1 MKRFAFR
8 IDYLGLQVYDIW
20 NPLSRFVAVSF
31 AFPLFL
37 GMQVDEHVGASQR
50 SILRTGCWSTLLG
63 WLLLPRFRL
72 QGHGRCEVRSPE
84 SKCSWSR
91 QIDRMPGTVL
101 RRHCADKSAHTPT
114 HTHRQTITDK
124 HISIWS
130 HYRNVKSN
138 NKNTDTDSNKAIAA
152 ATTISAKQH
161 NKPHETT
168 TAITPTTAISSQQPT
183 AKNMRKI
190 ISLASSQ
197 PSSVDHLNPALKCMS
212 SNLTCP
218 GLSWDDTQL
227 NGSSS

>member
-1 MKRFAFR
+1 MSM
-8 IDYLGLQVYDIW
+8 LGL
-20 NPLSRFVAVSF
+20 LSVLFCALVAGVRYWDGSY
-31 AFPLFL
+31 FPDSGYKGTADVKSDHQNLSVADLVKLTECRVLFC
-37 GMQVDEHVGASQR
+37 GG
-50 SILRTGCWSTLLG
+50 I
-63 WLLLPRFRL
+63 
-72 QGHGRCEVRSPE
+72 VRI
-84 SKCSWSR
+84 R
-91 QIDRMPGTVL
+91 
-101 RRHCADKSAHTPT
+101 APT
-114 HTHRQTITDK
+114 HQHTHRQTITDK